1 MIAVFDVWSF
11 KDIQKVCSPVL
22 AETEERMALTY
33 MVLAFTDD
41 LCRAYGS
48 NGYQVS
54 RIEVPCKLSVK
65 GLYTPEKVLLRPVKI
80 PPKTKKVILSTDDPE
95 NVYITF
101 YSADNTM
108 TGDYTQPVLKAE
120 PMAFE
125 EHVIKPSLEKIDKQ
139 GQGTGAFMFAVN
151 PEYLINALAGMKDC
165 EQVIFNFSSPNYS
178 FLIRPYKTDQNSSIT
193 ALVFPVRIM

>member
-22 AETEERMALTY
+22 AETEERMTLTY

-65 GLYTPEKVLLRPVKI
+65 GLYTPEKVLLRPIKI

-120 PMAFE
+120 PLEFE
-125 EHVIKPSLEKIDKQ
+125 DKIIKPALENIDKYNR
-139 GQGTGAFMFAVN
+139 GEGAYMIAVN
-151 PEYLINALAGMKDC
+151 PEYLLNALAGMKDC
-165 EQVIFNFSSPNYS
+165 ESVIFNFASPVNS
-178 FLIRPYKTDQNSSIT
+178 FTIRPYKGEQNIT

>member
-1 MIAVFDVWSF
+1 MIAVFDVWNF

-22 AETEERMALTY
+22 AETEERMTLTY

-101 YSADNTM
+101 YGADNTM

-120 PMAFE
+120 PLEFE
-125 EHVIKPSLEKIDKQ
+125 DKIIKPALENIDKYNH
-139 GQGTGAFMFAVN
+139 GEGAYMIAVN
-151 PEYLINALAGMKDC
+151 PEYLLNALAGMKDC
-165 EQVIFNFSSPNYS
+165 ESVIFNFASPVNS
-178 FLIRPYKTDQNSSIT
+178 FTIRPYKGEQNIT

>member
-120 PMAFE
+120 PLEFE
-125 EHVIKPSLEKIDKQ
+125 DKIIKPALENIDKYNH
-139 GQGTGAFMFAVN
+139 GEGAYMIAVN
-151 PEYLINALAGMKDC
+151 PEYLLNALAGMKDC
-165 EQVIFNFSSPNYS
+165 ESVIFNFASPVNS
-178 FLIRPYKTDQNSSIT
+178 FTIRPYKGEQNIT

>member
-1 MIAVFDVWSF
+1 MIAVFDVWNF

-22 AETEERMALTY
+22 AETEERMTLTY

-120 PMAFE
+120 PLEFE
-125 EHVIKPSLEKIDKQ
+125 DKIIKPALENIDKYNH
-139 GQGTGAFMFAVN
+139 GEGAYMIAVN
-151 PEYLINALAGMKDC
+151 PEYLLNALAGMKDC
-165 EQVIFNFSSPNYS
+165 ESVIFNFASPVNS
-178 FLIRPYKTDQNSSIT
+178 FTIRPYKGEQIIT

>member
-1 MIAVFDVWSF
+1 MIAVFDVWNF

-22 AETEERMALTY
+22 AETEERMTLTY

-80 PPKTKKVILSTDDPE
+80 PPKTKKIILSTDDPE

-120 PMAFE
+120 PLEFE
-125 EHVIKPSLEKIDKQ
+125 DKIIKPALENIDKYNH
-139 GQGTGAFMFAVN
+139 GEGAYMIAVN
-151 PEYLINALAGMKDC
+151 PEYLLNALAGMKDC
-165 EQVIFNFSSPNYS
+165 ESVIFNFASPVNS
-178 FLIRPYKTDQNSSIT
+178 FTIRPYKGEQNIT

>member
-1 MIAVFDVWSF
+1 M
-11 KDIQKVCSPVL
+11 
-22 AETEERMALTY
+22 TLTY

-120 PMAFE
+120 PLEFE
-125 EHVIKPSLEKIDKQ
+125 DKIIKPALENIDKYNH
-139 GQGTGAFMFAVN
+139 GEGAYMIAVN
-151 PEYLINALAGMKDC
+151 PEYLLNALAGMKDC
-165 EQVIFNFSSPNYS
+165 ESVIFNFASPVNS
-178 FLIRPYKTDQNSSIT
+178 FTIRPYKGEQNIT

>member
-22 AETEERMALTY
+22 AETEERMTLTY

-120 PMAFE
+120 PLE
-125 EHVIKPSLEKIDKQ
+125 YEDKIIKPALENIDKYNH
-139 GQGTGAFMFAVN
+139 GEGAYMIAVN
-151 PEYLINALAGMKDC
+151 PEYLLNALVGMKDC
-165 EQVIFNFSSPNYS
+165 ESVIFNFASPVNS
-178 FLIRPYKTDQNSSIT
+178 FTIRPYKGEQNIT

>member
-22 AETEERMALTY
+22 AETEERMTLTY

-120 PMAFE
+120 PLEFE
-125 EHVIKPSLEKIDKQ
+125 DKIIKPALENIDKYNH
-139 GQGTGAFMFAVN
+139 GEGAYMIAVN
-151 PEYLINALAGMKDC
+151 PEYLLNALAGMKDC
-165 EQVIFNFSSPNYS
+165 ESVIFNFASPVNS
-178 FLIRPYKTDQNSSIT
+178 FTIRPYKGEQNIT

>member
-11 KDIQKVCSPVL
+11 KDIQKACSPVL
-22 AETEERMALTY
+22 AETEERMTLTY
-33 MVLAFTDD
+33 MVLAFTDG

-120 PMAFE
+120 PLEFE
-125 EHVIKPSLEKIDKQ
+125 DKIIKPALENIDKYNH
-139 GQGTGAFMFAVN
+139 GEGAYMIAVN
-151 PEYLINALAGMKDC
+151 PEYLLNALAGMKDC
-165 EQVIFNFSSPNYS
+165 ESVIFNFASPVNS
-178 FLIRPYKTDQNSSIT
+178 FTIRPYKGEQNIT

>member
-1 MIAVFDVWSF
+1 MIAVFDVWNF

-22 AETEERMALTY
+22 AETEERMTLTY

-101 YSADNTM
+101 YSAENTM

-120 PMAFE
+120 PLEFE
-125 EHVIKPSLEKIDKQ
+125 DKIIKPALENIDKYNH
-139 GQGTGAFMFAVN
+139 GEGAYMIAVN
-151 PEYLINALAGMKDC
+151 PEYLLNALAGMKDC
-165 EQVIFNFSSPNYS
+165 ESVIFNFASPVNS
-178 FLIRPYKTDQNSSIT
+178 FTIRPYKGEQNIT

>member
-11 KDIQKVCSPVL
+11 KDIQKVCAPVL
-22 AETEERMALTY
+22 AETEERMTLTY

-108 TGDYTQPVLKAE
+108 TGDYIQPVLKAE
-120 PMAFE
+120 PLEFE
-125 EHVIKPSLEKIDKQ
+125 DKIIKPALENIDKYNH
-139 GQGTGAFMFAVN
+139 GEGAYMIAVN
-151 PEYLINALAGMKDC
+151 PEYLLNALVGMKDC
-165 EQVIFNFSSPNYS
+165 ESVIFNFASPVNS
-178 FLIRPYKTDQNSSIT
+178 FTIRPYKGEQNIT

>member
-11 KDIQKVCSPVL
+11 KDIQKACSPVL
-22 AETEERMALTY
+22 AETEERMTLTY

-101 YSADNTM
+101 YGADNTM

-120 PMAFE
+120 PLEFE
-125 EHVIKPSLEKIDKQ
+125 DKIIKPALENIDKYNH
-139 GQGTGAFMFAVN
+139 GEGAYMIAVN
-151 PEYLINALAGMKDC
+151 PEYLLNALAGMKDC
-165 EQVIFNFSSPNYS
+165 ESVIFNFASPVNS
-178 FLIRPYKTDQNSSIT
+178 FTIRPYKGEQNIT

>member
-22 AETEERMALTY
+22 AETEERMTLTY

-120 PMAFE
+120 PMEFE
-125 EHVIKPSLEKIDKQ
+125 DKIIKPALENIDKYNH
-139 GQGTGAFMFAVN
+139 GEGAYMIAVN
-151 PEYLINALAGMKDC
+151 PEYLLNALAGMKDC
-165 EQVIFNFSSPNYS
+165 ESVIFNFASPVNS
-178 FLIRPYKTDQNSSIT
+178 FTVRPYKGEQNIT

>member
-22 AETEERMALTY
+22 AETEERVTLTY

-120 PMAFE
+120 PLEFE
-125 EHVIKPSLEKIDKQ
+125 DKIIKPALENIDKYNH
-139 GQGTGAFMFAVN
+139 GEGAYMIAVN
-151 PEYLINALAGMKDC
+151 PEYLLNALAGMKDC
-165 EQVIFNFSSPNYS
+165 ESVIFNFASPVNS
-178 FLIRPYKTDQNSSIT
+178 FTIRPYKGEQNIT

>member
-22 AETEERMALTY
+22 AETEERMTLTY

-80 PPKTKKVILSTDDPE
+80 PPKTKKVILSTDVPE

-120 PMAFE
+120 PLEFE
-125 EHVIKPSLEKIDKQ
+125 DKIIKPALENIDKYNH
-139 GQGTGAFMFAVN
+139 GEGAYMIAVN
-151 PEYLINALAGMKDC
+151 PEYLLNALAGMKDC
-165 EQVIFNFSSPNYS
+165 ESVIFNFASPVNS
-178 FLIRPYKTDQNSSIT
+178 FTIRPYKGEQNIT

>member
-1 MIAVFDVWSF
+1 MIAVFDVWNF

-22 AETEERMALTY
+22 AETEERMTLTY

-120 PMAFE
+120 PLEFE
-125 EHVIKPSLEKIDKQ
+125 DKIIKPALENIDKYNH
-139 GQGTGAFMFAVN
+139 GEGAYMIAVN
-151 PEYLINALAGMKDC
+151 PEYLLNALAGMKDC
-165 EQVIFNFSSPNYS
+165 ESVIFNFASPVNS
-178 FLIRPYKTDQNSSIT
+178 FTIRPYKGEQNIT

>member
-1 MIAVFDVWSF
+1 MIAVFDVWNF

-22 AETEERMALTY
+22 AETEERMTLTY

-120 PMAFE
+120 PLEFE
-125 EHVIKPSLEKIDKQ
+125 DKIIKPALENIDKYNH
-139 GQGTGAFMFAVN
+139 GEGAYMIAVN
-151 PEYLINALAGMKDC
+151 PEYMLNALAGMKDC
-165 EQVIFNFSSPNYS
+165 ESVIFNFASPVNS
-178 FLIRPYKTDQNSSIT
+178 FTIRPYKGEQNIT

>member
-22 AETEERMALTY
+22 AETEERMTLTY
-33 MVLAFTDD
+33 MVLAFTDN

-95 NVYITF
+95 NIYITF
-101 YSADNTM
+101 YSADNMM

-120 PMAFE
+120 PLEFE
-125 EHVIKPSLEKIDKQ
+125 DKIIKPALENIDKYNH
-139 GQGTGAFMFAVN
+139 GEGAYMIAVN
-151 PEYLINALAGMKDC
+151 PEYLLSALAGMKDC
-165 EQVIFNFSSPNYS
+165 ESVIFNFASPVNS
-178 FLIRPYKTDQNSSIT
+178 FTIRPYKGEQNIT

>member
-22 AETEERMALTY
+22 AETEERMTLTY

-65 GLYTPEKVLLRPVKI
+65 GGRYPDERL
-80 PPKTKKVILSTDDPE
+80 
-95 NVYITF
+95 
-101 YSADNTM
+101 
-108 TGDYTQPVLKAE
+108 
-120 PMAFE
+120 
-125 EHVIKPSLEKIDKQ
+125 
-139 GQGTGAFMFAVN
+139 
-151 PEYLINALAGMKDC
+151 
-165 EQVIFNFSSPNYS
+165 
-178 FLIRPYKTDQNSSIT
+178 
-193 ALVFPVRIM
+193 

>member
-22 AETEERMALTY
+22 AETEERMTLTY

-120 PMAFE
+120 PLEFE
-125 EHVIKPSLEKIDKQ
+125 DKIIKPALENIDKYNH
-139 GQGTGAFMFAVN
+139 GEGAYMIAVN
-151 PEYLINALAGMKDC
+151 PEYLLNALTGMKDC
-165 EQVIFNFSSPNYS
+165 ESVIFNFASPVNS
-178 FLIRPYKTDQNSSIT
+178 FTIRPYKGEQNIT

>member
-1 MIAVFDVWSF
+1 MIAVFDVWNF

-22 AETEERMALTY
+22 AETEERMTLTY

-101 YSADNTM
+101 YSADNYPLAM
-108 TGDYTQPVLKAE
+108 
-120 PMAFE
+120 MAYCLQAACMQGLRPFQRLPRY
-125 EHVIKPSLEKIDKQ
+125 IPANRGCSLRRCVQYE
-139 GQGTGAFMFAVN
+139 
-151 PEYLINALAGMKDC
+151 
-165 EQVIFNFSSPNYS
+165 
-178 FLIRPYKTDQNSSIT
+178 
-193 ALVFPVRIM
+193 